1 VGKWRGRFA
10 RRRLE
15 GLIDKSRPGAPKT
28 ITDDDVEQVVVT
40 TLEETP
46 RDATH
51 WWTRSL
57 AKQTGMS
64 KSTVAR
70 IWRAFGLKPHLV
82 DTFKLSTDPRFKKVR
97 DLVSLFLNPPEAAV
111 VLCVDEKTQAQA
123 VDRTQ
128 PVLPLLP
135 GAPQRRTHDYTRH
148 GTTNL
153 YARAEPGL
161 WPGHR
166 QRLDP
171 PDAGDP
177 TLAGCPSLLPCAPHA
192 DLQLVVEPG
201 GALVFGADDQV
212 AAAWLAPQRCGA
224 RAVDSSVGRDVE
236 RGSRPFV
243 WHKTADEILESLAAY
258 CQRIPGT
265 GHQ

>member
-1 VGKWRGRFA
+1 MFTAYVAVTVLAAAANAAAAAFDF
-10 RRRLE
+10 RR
-15 GLIDKSRPGAPKT
+15 S
-28 ITDDDVEQVVVT
+28 
-40 TLEETP
+40 
-46 RDATH
+46 
-51 WWTRSL
+51 
-57 AKQTGMS
+57 
-64 KSTVAR
+64 
-70 IWRAFGLKPHLV
+70 LV
-82 DTFKLSTDPRFKKVR
+82 DTSKLSTDPRFKKVR

-177 TLAGCPSLLPCAPHA
+177 TLAGCPSPLPCAPHA

>member
-1 VGKWRGRFA
+1 VASEALALRSRIVLACAEGASNVRVGAQLACKRPQRASGEA
-10 RRRLE
+10 
-15 GLIDKSRPGAPKT
+15 GLLAAVWKGFIDESRPGAPRT
-28 ITDDDVEQVVVT
+28 ITDEDVEQVVVT

-51 WWTRSL
+51 WSTRSL

-82 DTFKLSTDPRFKKVR
+82 DTFKLSTDPRFIEKVR

-123 VDRTQ
+123 ADRTQ

-135 GAPQRRTHDYTRH
+135 GVPQRRTHDYTRH

-177 TLAGCPSLLPCAPHA
+177 TLAGCPSASMCTSRRPT
-192 DLQLVVEPG
+192 
-201 GALVFGADDQV
+201 
-212 AAAWLAPQRCGA
+212 A
-224 RAVDSSVGRDVE
+224 RG
-236 RGSRPFV
+236 
-243 WHKTADEILESLAAY
+243 
-258 CQRIPGT
+258 
-265 GHQ
+265 